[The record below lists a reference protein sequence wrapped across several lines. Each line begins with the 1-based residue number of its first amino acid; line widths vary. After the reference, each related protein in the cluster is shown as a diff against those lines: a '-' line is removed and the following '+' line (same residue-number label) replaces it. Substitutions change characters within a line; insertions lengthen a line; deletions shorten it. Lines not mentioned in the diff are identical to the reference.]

1 MNKIMLNDRILKLFD
16 FELGAEEKKKSKTI
30 ITVST
35 FLFTGRNIVGYI
47 SWNNKKNNCNFV
59 Q

>member
-1 MNKIMLNDRILKLFD
+1 MLNDRILTLFD

-47 SWNNKKNNCNFV
+47 S
-59 Q
+59 